1 MQRKGYSFPLFLA
14 HFLHTL
20 GNSSGVIVIGGV
32 LSKDL
37 EFGNTVLVRAKIQL
51 LLISVVFAS
60 FHRRTSLL
68 GVDFDVEDV

>member
-1 MQRKGYSFPLFLA
+1 M
-14 HFLHTL
+14 
-20 GNSSGVIVIGGV
+20 IGGV

-51 LLISVVFAS
+51 FLISAVFAS

-68 GVDFDVEDV
+68 GVDFDVDDV